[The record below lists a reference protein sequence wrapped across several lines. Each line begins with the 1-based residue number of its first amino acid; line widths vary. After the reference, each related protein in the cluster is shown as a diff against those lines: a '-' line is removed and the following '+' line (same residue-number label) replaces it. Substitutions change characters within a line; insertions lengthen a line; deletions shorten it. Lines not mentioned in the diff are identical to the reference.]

1 MKVTKSVVRLVKR
14 HTVKVIVCSALF
26 TLLFTSFLMMGT
38 DASGTSPEAASNEE
52 QVITVRPGDTL
63 WEIAKQFNDSS
74 HDIRYVVYMI
84 KDRNE
89 LHNAEIKSGQKL
101 IIPNI

>member
-1 MKVTKSVVRLVKR
+1 MKVTKAVVRLVKR

-38 DASGTSPEAASNEE
+38 DASGTAPEAASNEE